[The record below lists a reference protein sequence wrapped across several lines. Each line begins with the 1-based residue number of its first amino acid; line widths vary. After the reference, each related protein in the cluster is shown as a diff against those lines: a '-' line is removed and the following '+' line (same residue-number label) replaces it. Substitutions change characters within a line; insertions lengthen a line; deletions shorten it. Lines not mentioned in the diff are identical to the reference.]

1 MGGSLIRAGMH
12 AGSDAYSIAG
22 CNCFLFA
29 AMLL

>member
-1 MGGSLIRAGMH
+1 MSGSLIRAGTH
-12 AGSDAYSIAG
+12 AGSDGCIIAG